1 MKNSGFLLLCVGFF
15 LLSGCNTV
23 AGVGRDV
30 QKAGEALERTADY
43 ARTTPPSPEILEE
56 NEIDLVYPPAMPAET
71 APAASPTMDSPPLDS
86 VK

>member
-1 MKNSGFLLLCVGFF
+1 MKNLLWLLLCFGFL

-30 QKAGEALERTADY
+30 QKAGEALEKTADY

-56 NEIDLVYPPAMPAET
+56 SEIDLVYPPATLPAET
-71 APAASPTMDSPPLDS
+71 PPLASPAMDS